1 MRPRRLRTFD
11 YIGCY
16 HYSLT
21 FCTYRRRRYFEDEIL
36 VNLIDAQ
43 LSRTTVEHAFAI
55 AAYCY
60 MPDHVHLVLAGLHD
74 GATLLPC
81 VEVMRQ
87 RSSRVAK
94 ASRGIRL
101 WQDGYFERVLR
112 DDEQL
117 EVVARYVFENPVRAG
132 LTDHASK
139 WSGSGGRYWASYAG
153 LPELKLGRSYG
164 HELRELKL
172 GPPCGRKPTEE

>member
-1 MRPRRLRTFD
+1 MRPKRLKAFD

-21 FCTYRRRRYFEDEIL
+21 FCAYRRRRYFEDWVL
-36 VNLIDAQ
+36 VGLVDSQ
-43 LSRTTVEHAFAI
+43 FLRTSAEHAFSI

-60 MPDHVHLVLAGLHD
+60 MPDHVHLLLGGLHD
-74 GATLLPC
+74 RASLLPC

-87 RSSRVAK
+87 RSSRIAK
-94 ASRGIRL
+94 AFRGIRL

-112 DDEQL
+112 NDEQL
-117 EVVARYVFENPVRAG
+117 ELVTRYVFENPVRAG

-139 WSGSGGRYWASYAG
+139 WSGSGGRYWASVRWFARAEARAYEPPVRQ
-153 LPELKLGRSYG
+153 PELKLG
-164 HELRELKL
+164 
-172 GPPCGRKPTEE
+172 PTY